1 MTRGQVAQSSTA
13 RRWQDYGGVLHA
25 EGALAGLS
33 WADAKQIAAAVPFDM
48 CTRDD
53 AEPFVRGHARNMLAG
68 VDNMPWEDRVGAAR
82 AMTAVDVGE
91 RPRHYKD
98 DDLADLAGHTRG
110 CWLSGSTIKGWKS
123 IPRRHQA
130 GPVTAHCRAL
140 RHRRVPA

>member
-1 MTRGQVAQSSTA
+1 MTYDTSASGPKFNRGAGSTT
-13 RRWQDYGGVLHA
+13 GVVLHSS
-25 EGALAGLS
+25 ALAALS
-33 WADAKQIAAAVPFDM
+33 WADAKQIAAAVSIDM

-53 AEPFVRGHARNMLAG
+53 AEPFVGGRARNMLAG

-110 CWLSGSTIKGWKS
+110 CWLSGSTIKG
-123 IPRRHQA
+123 
-130 GPVTAHCRAL
+130 
-140 RHRRVPA
+140 